1 MSKKLQPTNDRILL
15 KPVDEG
21 EQTYGSIVI
30 PDMGKEK
37 HLTGE
42 VVAVGPGKYS
52 ITGEFIPTTLKLGQ
66 NVILPQMGPVKVEI
80 DREDYYIC
88 AENTVL
94 AIIENENK

>member
-1 MSKKLQPTNDRILL
+1 MKLAATFDAIIV
-15 KPVDEG
+15 KPKEEDES
-21 EQTYGSIVI
+21 TFGSIVI